1 MDTSSCFEFQPHK
14 KSLPAHIGYCGTGV
28 LSTYC
33 HRWES
38 SPSSMHVSTKLYHK
52 KFWTQWSGIVWE
64 KYSLENF
71 HPPQNLPVTVTA
83 PRSSWDGLVEA
94 RRGDAEADECFSL
107 CTKAVSTAST
117 PTTVG
122 ETTWLKG
129 QNFFLALGWCSFA
142 SETGDANTSTC
153 IHVPLLLLWAVL
165 SLPPFFPFPYS
176 KAHAAGGMGTL
187 GSTHPRQM
195 AQPHHTQ
202 VCPLQR
208 APENKLVLHFFPTCR
223 WRAGEYYTGTTFLP
237 HSFHGQVPSPH
248 TLFPVEERWEK
259 SPGRTQPSSLLGVEH
274 WVCIARRVPLVQQGK
289 NKGSKRI

>member
-1 MDTSSCFEFQPHK
+1 
-14 KSLPAHIGYCGTGV
+14 
-28 LSTYC
+28 
-33 HRWES
+33 
-38 SPSSMHVSTKLYHK
+38 MHVSTKLYHK
-52 KFWTQWSGIVWE
+52 KFWTQSNGIFWE

-129 QNFFLALGWCSFA
+129 QNFFLALGSCSFA
-142 SETGDANTSTC
+142 SETGNANTRTC

-165 SLPPFFPFPYS
+165 SLPPSFPFPYS
-176 KAHAAGGMGTL
+176 KAHAAGGMGIL

-195 AQPHHTQ
+195 AQPHHTY
-202 VCPLQR
+202 VYPLQR
-208 APENKLVLHFFPTCR
+208 APEQTCL
-223 WRAGEYYTGTTFLP
+223 TFLSHMQMKDRGILHRYHLP
-237 HSFHGQVPSPH
+237 APILPWTSTKSSH
-248 TLFPVEERWEK
+248 TFP
-259 SPGRTQPSSLLGVEH
+259 PGRKVREESRQNTT
-274 WVCIARRVPLVQQGK
+274 
-289 NKGSKRI
+289 